1 MKTILK
7 SRYKHF
13 FFTVIGYFAGNVFTK
28 LISFILLP
36 LYTKQIDPAIY
47 GIYGVNMTI
56 VQLVVGVVYMA
67 IWNAVFRYAAE
78 LNTEQKRYEV
88 VSVGLLVMW
97 NSSFICVGT
106 LLLINK
112 FWDLHNPYLVCIYAI
127 ANGFQYFYGYVARSM
142 KDNRTFIVS
151 GCVNSTVNL
160 LLNWIGIVYLRH
172 GIETLYYSYIIGTLM
187 QIMIIEIKYKVLFH
201 FRKEYVKKKYLVT
214 LIKFGGPLA
223 INSVMQWLLIGLT
236 QVMIAH
242 SLGTYYNGL
251 FSVAVK
257 FATLISLIVSIFEY
271 AWLELAY
278 DLAKESNSALNFR
291 RVLNMLF
298 GVLMFGSAMLM
309 LVIKDVF
316 PWFIADA
323 YHECL
328 EIIPHIVVYASANAF
343 ASFAASIYMS
353 YKDTNTLVI
362 SSLVAGTMNFI
373 MLELLIP
380 KLGFHGALLSLVV
393 ASVIMMLIRV
403 VLLKRKYMISLDFTT
418 VLYALLIPI
427 CGVVFYLIDGVVIDV
442 LVIFICFILFILA
455 VRNMYFKYMRVR

>member
-1 MKTILK
+1 
-7 SRYKHF
+7 
-13 FFTVIGYFAGNVFTK
+13 
-28 LISFILLP
+28 
-36 LYTKQIDPAIY
+36 
-47 GIYGVNMTI
+47 
-56 VQLVVGVVYMA
+56 
-67 IWNAVFRYAAE
+67 
-78 LNTEQKRYEV
+78 
-88 VSVGLLVMW
+88 
-97 NSSFICVGT
+97 
-106 LLLINK
+106 
-112 FWDLHNPYLVCIYAI
+112 
-127 ANGFQYFYGYVARSM
+127 
-142 KDNRTFIVS
+142 
-151 GCVNSTVNL
+151 
-160 LLNWIGIVYLRH
+160 
-172 GIETLYYSYIIGTLM
+172 
-187 QIMIIEIKYKVLFH
+187 MIIEIKYKVLFH

-427 CGVVFYLIDGVVIDV
+427 CGVVFYLIDGIVIDV